1 MRIRKQTQADHIRDM
16 KIERQ
21 NREESLEA
29 LEALGESGWT
39 RDNME
44 TIQEHQ
50 KWLKTN
56 VPVING
62 FYKPAMVAE

>member
-50 KWLKTN
+50 KWLKAN